1 MGELL
6 QIQLRFA
13 IHKMNLNLFDEQ
25 LFIKSRQAA
34 SVVKGEDLRISLLYF
49 RNIKLGCLVEYLIV
63 WCGIVKKF
71 QWL

>member
-49 RNIKLGCLVEYLIV
+49 RNIKLGCLDRRVQI
-63 WCGIVKKF
+63 
-71 QWL
+71 